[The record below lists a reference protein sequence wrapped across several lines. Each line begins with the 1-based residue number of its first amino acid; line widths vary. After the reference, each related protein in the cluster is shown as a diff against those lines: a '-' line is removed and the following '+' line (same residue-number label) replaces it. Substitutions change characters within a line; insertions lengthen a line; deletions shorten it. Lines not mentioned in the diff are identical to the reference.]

1 MRPYQIFAAMS
12 PERCEQFMGRIT
24 EESPEAFRETVVSA
38 ATAMKFR
45 PQYLLK
51 QPKQKQVASVRRAL
65 SRVGSNQLAEEL
77 LAVYFLKC
85 RLPLLVEWLDVM
97 KLEHEEGILQADEIP
112 CPPAADLKKGVDQF
126 LGVDD
131 DEDRRLLLQVFS
143 AQSSIDWPALE
154 DFLDAK

>member
-12 PERCEQFMGRIT
+12 PEKCEGFMDKIT

-51 QPKQKQVASVRRAL
+51 QPRAKQIASIRRAL

-77 LAVYFLKC
+77 FAVYFLKC
-85 RLPLLVEWLDVM
+85 RLPLLEEWLDLM
-97 KLEHEEGILQADEIP
+97 KLEHEEGILQAEEIP
-112 CPPAADLKKGVDQF
+112 CPDAGDLKKGVDQF
-126 LGVDD
+126 LGADD
-131 DEDRRLLLQVFS
+131 DDDRALLLQVFS
-143 AQSSIDWPALE
+143 AQASIEWPALE
-154 DFLDAK
+154 ELIASN